1 MLTSEGPPPT
11 PRDFLVEHR
20 KKWRDDKD
28 ETETEELERI
38 SKLNESARVAVYEQ
52 KYTMM
57 RHFDSLRWQIPGLVF
72 AVGGFLIGFAP
83 RTANGLP
90 HYLALFLYSVFA
102 LVGSYV
108 MYRIRY
114 NLRKNTEILRR
125 FAISLGDYGI
135 LPPPG
140 MKSASTW
147 MHVLLVAVGIVS
159 LVLGINGWLHR

>member
-1 MLTSEGPPPT
+1 MSASEEPPPT

-20 KKWRDDKD
+20 REWGDGDKNG
-28 ETETEELERI
+28 EIEEQERVAKLTE
-38 SKLNESARVAVYEQ
+38 SVRVAVYEQ
-52 KYTMM
+52 KYTMV

-90 HYLALFLYSVFA
+90 HYVALFLYSVFA

-108 MYRIRY
+108 MYRIRF
-114 NLRKNTEILRR
+114 NLRKNNEILRR

-135 LPPPG
+135 LPHPG
-140 MKSASTW
+140 RKSASTW
-147 MHVLLVAVGIVS
+147 MHVLLVAVGVAS
-159 LVLGINGWLHR
+159 LVLGIYGLIDR